1 MSYPLLCEWDSL
13 SFSHFYR
20 MQFFFFFLSHVC
32 IAYATHICMHVFC
45 DMRACCV
52 ALLYFLRFLLCYTHN
67 TYCPSLY
74 LAFARSCSIVLYIA
88 LYKRMHIIYVCFCSG
103 GGGGGAAA
111 AFETIYRFAFLLNR
125 IRCVRVSESKQQ
137 TVRGTLLMIRVH
149 ALWIHCIACLYTNT
163 NT

>member
-1 MSYPLLCEWDSL
+1 MCA
-13 SFSHFYR
+13 FY
-20 MQFFFFFLSHVC
+20 
-32 IAYATHICMHVFC
+32 
-45 DMRACCV
+45 
-52 ALLYFLRFLLCYTHN
+52 
-67 TYCPSLY
+67 
-74 LAFARSCSIVLYIA
+74 
-88 LYKRMHIIYVCFCSG
+88 CSG

-149 ALWIHCIACLYTNT
+149 ALWIQCIACLYTNT